1 MTLPKVR
8 LVHDPSRA
16 RKRARQ
22 RFESSSRERGRCA
35 AVAGVAQDVRE
46 ANQARIADGREAI
59 EPFPPPPAMIGACSQ
74 IGHFSRANRQPIV
87 CHSVEAA
94 VDKPLVCETD
104 GMRFYRAYRLL
115 DQLRNISRNSTA
127 RCRRFRI
134 AKTVQVFADGDHV
147 TISGVQTCHN
157 AWGCPVCSLAIQIRR
172 AAEIEWALDHWK
184 GDVPDRIGPNQ
195 ATAYMLS
202 LTVRHGIN
210 HKLADTVSVVT
221 DAWGDF
227 FAGRAG
233 QELHRRLG
241 INHFVRS
248 LEVTWS
254 PEHGWHPHLHVVI
267 FTNDPLRPEE
277 LEELDGRWHEAVR
290 DTENFRKSFSPNQA
304 RGFNV
309 KEIWKNSDGKYLQK
323 MFLELTDVGAK
334 EAAEGHLSYW
344 QVAEQAAKGDP
355 RMIRVWREAQDALFR
370 KKQLTWSKGSKAAFG
385 IPDLTDEMLCD
396 EQGVDATNLAETLQI
411 EIPGRVWDEGFRRD
425 PLFLSTTLAA
435 ISAAA
440 RGGDYS
446 SLLALLSERLARQGG
461 GSDCLRE
468 TRDFCS
474 ALARQLSKSRSTGL
488 ESDGAV
494 GAVVKALS

>member
-1 MTLPKVR
+1 M
-8 LVHDPSRA
+8 A
-16 RKRARQ
+16 
-22 RFESSSRERGRCA
+22 
-35 AVAGVAQDVRE
+35 
-46 ANQARIADGREAI
+46 
-59 EPFPPPPAMIGACSQ
+59 EPCSD
-74 IGHFSRANRQPIV
+74 IGHFRGANRQPLV
-87 CHSVEAA
+87 SQSVNSATGP
-94 VDKPLVCETD
+94 PLVLETE

-134 AKTVQVFADGDHV
+134 AQTVQVFADGEHV
-147 TISGVQTCHN
+147 TVSGVQTCHN
-157 AWGCPVCSLAIQIRR
+157 PWGCPVCSLAIQIRR
-172 AAEIEWALDHWK
+172 AGEIEYALEHWK
-184 GDVPDRIGPNQ
+184 GDAVDRIGPFG

-202 LTVRHGIN
+202 LTVRHGIS
-210 HKLADTVSVVT
+210 HHLEDTVSVVT

-233 QELHRRLG
+233 QDLHRRLG
-241 INHFVRS
+241 IKHFVRS
-248 LEVTWS
+248 LEVTWG
-254 PEHGWHPHLHVVI
+254 PEHGWHPHLHVAI
-267 FTNDPLRPEE
+267 LTTDPLRPEE
-277 LEELDGRWHEAVR
+277 VAELNERWHQSVR
-290 DTENFRKSFSPNQA
+290 ATENFRESFAPNQ
-304 RGFNV
+304 GHGCDI
-309 KEIWKNSDGKYLQK
+309 KELWRNSDGKYLQK

-334 EAAEGHLSYW
+334 DAAEGHMSYW
-344 QVAEQAAKGDP
+344 QVAEAAAKGDQ
-355 RMIRVWREAQDALFR
+355 RMIRVWREAQHALYR

-385 IPDLTDEMLCD
+385 IPDLTDEMLSD

-435 ISAAA
+435 VSAAA
-440 RGGDYS
+440 RSGDYS

-474 ALARQLSKSRSTGL
+474 ALLRQLSKSRSTGL

-494 GAVVKALS
+494 GAVVNALS

>member
-1 MTLPKVR
+1 M
-8 LVHDPSRA
+8 
-16 RKRARQ
+16 
-22 RFESSSRERGRCA
+22 
-35 AVAGVAQDVRE
+35 AGVVQDVRD
-46 ANQARIADGREAI
+46 ANQARLADGREAV
-59 EPFPPPPAMIGACSQ
+59 EPFPPPPSMVGPCSN
-74 IGHFSRANRQPIV
+74 IGHFRIANRQPLV
-87 CHSVEAA
+87 SQSVNTATGP
-94 VDKPLVCETD
+94 PLVLETD

-127 RCRRFRI
+127 RCRRFRT
-134 AKTVQVFADGDHV
+134 AKTVQVFADGEHV

-172 AAEIEWALDHWK
+172 GAEIEWALDHWK

-202 LTVRHGIN
+202 LTVRHGIK

-241 INHFVRS
+241 IDHFVRS

-267 FTNDPLRPEE
+267 FTSDPLRPEE
-277 LEELDGRWHEAVR
+277 LAELEQRWQESVR
-290 DTENFRKSFSPNQA
+290 GSDDFRESFAPNQH
-304 RGFNV
+304 GCNV
-309 KEIWKNSDGKYLQK
+309 KELWKNSDDGKYLQK

-334 EAAEGHLSYW
+334 KAAEGHLSYW
-344 QVAEQAAKGDP
+344 QVAEEAAKGDR
-355 RMIRVWREAQDALFR
+355 RMVKVWQEAQDALFR
-370 KKQLTWSKGSKAAFG
+370 KKQLTWSKGSKATFG
-385 IPDLTDEMLCD
+385 IPDLTDEMLGD

-425 PLFLSTTLAA
+425 RLFLSTTLAA
-435 ISAAA
+435 VSAAA
-440 RGGDYS
+440 RTGDYS

-468 TRDFCS
+468 TREFCS
-474 ALARQLSKSRSTGL
+474 TLARQLSKSRSTGF
-488 ESDGAV
+488 SFAGAV
-494 GAVVKALS
+494 DATVNALS